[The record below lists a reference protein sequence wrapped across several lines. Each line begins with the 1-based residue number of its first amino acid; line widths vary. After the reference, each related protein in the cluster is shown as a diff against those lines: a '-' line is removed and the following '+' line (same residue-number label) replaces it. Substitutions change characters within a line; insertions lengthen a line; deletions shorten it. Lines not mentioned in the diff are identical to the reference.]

1 MWSFFSRDS
10 SKDFPYEIGEP
21 VQQFDA
27 KSIWA
32 LHRGKRKATN
42 DEVSV
47 FTYDIRNGTEIKLEL
62 AKVAVK
68 RLKTL
73 RHPSILQFLDS
84 LETDKVLYV
93 ATESVEPLG
102 THFNGLGSDG
112 PQRDLYLSWGI
123 FQITRALSFL
133 NNDGNLRHNNVSVW
147 SVFVNTSGEW
157 KLGGL
162 EYVSPA
168 EMPATP
174 PIKIPPSLEI
184 YDPPERNDANKLKT
198 ATKCSSDMWGLGC
211 LVWESFN
218 GPLKTRGNLKN
229 IEGIPKSLAPLYC
242 ELVGAAPASR
252 PNPADII
259 TKCRKP
265 GGFFK
270 NDLVDSLLFL
280 EEIQI
285 KDKAEKTRFFSGLT
299 AQLDNFPDT
308 VCRHKILPQLITA
321 YEYGDAGS
329 AVLAPMFK
337 LGRLLDEAE
346 YQKRIVPCVV
356 KLFAS
361 TDRVTRSRL
370 LQQLDLFISHLQ
382 PNVVNDQIFPQIV
395 HGFLDTNPTI
405 REQTVKSIIH
415 LAPKLNY
422 NNLNVEVLRHFARL
436 QSRDDQGGIRTNTTV
451 CLGKIAPHL
460 HPQVRQR
467 VLVSAFIR
475 AMRDPFPP
483 SRVAGILALAATQ
496 QYFLLSEVATRILP
510 ALCPLTMDPE
520 KSVRDPAFKTIRGFL
535 GKLEK
540 VSEDPSLRESMEAD
554 VHTATPSLGNA
565 AATWAGWAVTAVTAK
580 FYRSQSDTARP
591 RPPLTGKT
599 LSKPA
604 SLEQPSSSSI
614 STTTSSVTSMTSLEH
629 ESADTSASASDY
641 GPDNWDH
648 ENWGDMDTSQ
658 DPSSPMAATSNQLNT
673 NLNMIGSVN
682 DVRDGWDNEDWGSL
696 EEDPDEDEHNQ
707 AQQKEAALL
716 LPSPYVVSSSI
727 NSTNAITS
735 STPFIGSSS
744 TNIRNATLNTAVSSS
759 SSSSNNSTT
768 NNTTSS
774 SITGNTVAKPT
785 ANNSNNSNSNSSC
798 SSSSNSATHSN
809 TNNNLTN
816 HMNSPSKM
824 IALKNMNNLLN
835 STSSMP
841 TTNTANSNVNWNSRD
856 GWGDGDFEPLD
867 EPSTGNVK
875 LEEARR
881 KREEKKMQRQREL
894 EARRA
899 ARAVGAGS
907 GPLKL
912 GVKKV

>member
-10 SKDFPYEIGEP
+10 SKDFPYEIGDP
-21 VQQFDA
+21 VQQFNT
-27 KSIWA
+27 KSIWS
-32 LHRGKRKATN
+32 LFRGKRKGSN

-47 FTYDIRNGTEIKLEL
+47 FTYDIKNGSDIKLEL
-62 AKVAVK
+62 ARAALK

-84 LETDKVLYV
+84 LESDKVLYV
-93 ATESVEPLG
+93 ATEPVEPLG
-102 THFNGLGSDG
+102 THIGNLAAQG
-112 PQRDLYLSWGI
+112 PQRDLYLAWGI

-133 NNDGNLRHNNVSVW
+133 NNDGNLRHNNVSIW
-147 SVFVNTSGEW
+147 SVFINTSGEW

-162 EYVSPA
+162 EYVSSA
-168 EMPATP
+168 ELPVVP

-184 YDPPERNDANKLKT
+184 YDPPEKNDASKIKT

-218 GPLKTRGNLKN
+218 EPLKTRGHLKN
-229 IEGIPKSLAPLYC
+229 IERIPKSLAPLYC
-242 ELVGAAPASR
+242 ELVGATPANR
-252 PNPADII
+252 PNPADVI

-285 KDKAEKTRFFSGLT
+285 KDKIEKMRFFSSLT
-299 AQLDNFPDT
+299 AQIDNFPDN
-308 VCRHKILPQLITA
+308 VCRYKILPQLITA

-337 LGRLLDEAE
+337 LGRLLDEGE

-382 PNVVNDQIFPQIV
+382 PNVVNDQIFPQIA

-496 QYFLLSEVATRILP
+496 QYFLLNEVAIRILP
-510 ALCPLTMDPE
+510 ALCPLTTDPE
-520 KSVRDPAFKTIRGFL
+520 KSVRDPAFKTLRGFL

-591 RPPLTGKT
+591 KPPLTGKT

-629 ESADTSASASDY
+629 ESADTSASVSDY
-641 GPDNWDH
+641 GPDNWDQ

-658 DPSSPMAATSNQLNT
+658 DPSSPMTGTSNQPNS
-673 NLNMIGSVN
+673 NLNMIGSVS

-696 EEDPDEDEHNQ
+696 EEDPNETELNEKDEDELNQ
-707 AQQKEAALL
+707 VQPKDEFTTNNPTAILTDL
-716 LPSPYVVSSSI
+716 VLSI
-727 NSTNAITS
+727 NNSHTDS
-735 STPFIGSSS
+735 SYNMG
-744 TNIRNATLNTAVSSS
+744 RAGGG
-759 SSSSNNSTT
+759 SSSNNSTT
-768 NNTTSS
+768 NTISS
-774 SITGNTVAKPT
+774 SLTENTVKAVT
-785 ANNSNNSNSNSSC
+785 TNSNSRSTCNSTNANNSNNNSI
-798 SSSSNSATHSN
+798 
-809 TNNNLTN
+809 NNQGN
-816 HMNSPSKM
+816 HINSPSKM
-824 IALKNMNNLLN
+824 IALKNMNNLIN
-835 STSSMP
+835 ISSS
-841 TTNTANSNVNWNSRD
+841 NSNQLSDWNNID
-856 GWGDGDFEPLD
+856 DTGAGWGDGEFETLN
-867 EPSTGNVK
+867 ESSAGNTK
-875 LEEARR
+875 MDEARR
-881 KREEKKMQRQREL
+881 KREDKKIQRQREL
-894 EARRA
+894 EAKRA
-899 ARAVGAGS
+899 HRTSSCGGAM
-907 GPLKL
+907 KL
-912 GVKKV
+912 GAKKI

>member
-10 SKDFPYEIGEP
+10 SKDFPYEIGEQ
-21 VQQFDA
+21 VQQFDT
-27 KSIWA
+27 KSIWS
-32 LHRGKRKATN
+32 LHRGKRKGTN

-47 FTYDIRNGTEIKLEL
+47 FTYDIKNGSDVKLEL
-62 AKVAVK
+62 AKAALK

-73 RHPSILQFLDS
+73 RHPSILQFLDC

-93 ATESVEPLG
+93 ATEPVEPLG
-102 THFNGLGSDG
+102 THIGKLAAEG
-112 PQRDLYLSWGI
+112 PQRDLYLAWGI

-162 EYVSPA
+162 EYVSSTELPVV
-168 EMPATP
+168 P

-184 YDPPERNDANKLKT
+184 YDPPEKSDPNKLKT

-252 PNPADII
+252 PNPADVI

-285 KDKAEKTRFFSGLT
+285 KDKVEKMRFFSALT
-299 AQLDNFPDT
+299 AQIDNFPDN

-337 LGRLLDEAE
+337 LGRLLEEAE

-382 PNVVNDQIFPQIV
+382 PNVVNDQIFPQIA

-415 LAPKLNY
+415 IAPKLNY

-496 QYFLLSEVATRILP
+496 QYFLLNEVAIRILP

-520 KSVRDPAFKTIRGFL
+520 KSVRDPAFKTLRGFL

-591 RPPLTGKT
+591 RPPLT
-599 LSKPA
+599 
-604 SLEQPSSSSI
+604 EQPSSSSI

-641 GPDNWDH
+641 GPDNWDQ

-658 DPSSPMAATSNQLNT
+658 DPSSPMAGTSNQLT
-673 NLNMIGSVN
+673 ANLNMVGS
-682 DVRDGWDNEDWGSL
+682 
-696 EEDPDEDEHNQ
+696 DEDEHNR
-707 AQQKEAALL
+707 AQQKEASHMAH
-716 LPSPYVVSSSI
+716 PSAMLSHVGASI
-727 NSTNAITS
+727 NSGGRGA
-735 STPFIGSSS
+735 GG
-744 TNIRNATLNTAVSSS
+744 
-759 SSSSNNSTT
+759 SSSSNSTTT

-774 SITGNTVAKPT
+774 SVTDSSTVKASSNNSSSSSSTCTSTNTS
-785 ANNSNNSNSNSSC
+785 NSNN
-798 SSSSNSATHSN
+798 N
-809 TNNNLTN
+809 TIAN
-816 HMNSPSKM
+816 HISSPSKM

-835 STSSMP
+835 TGSS
-841 TTNTANSNVNWNSRD
+841 NSNQLTGWNNGGGGAAGD
-856 GWGDGDFEPLD
+856 GWGDGEFESLD
-867 EPSTGNVK
+867 EPSAGTNAK
-875 LEEARR
+875 MDEARR

-894 EARRA
+894 EAKRA
-899 ARAVGAGS
+899 ARTGS
-907 GPLKL
+907 GGGPMKL
-912 GVKKV
+912 GAKKI